1 MEPAWL
7 AKRAHTDDISA
18 AASFKTVHN
27 LIVLY

>member
-18 AASFKTVHN
+18 ASFKTVHN